1 MARMRSTQIQLTEK
15 QHKKLTKIAKKL
27 RDKEDRKDASMSWLI
42 RVAVDSFLA
51 SKKQAHLEL
60 TK

>member
-27 RDKEDRKDASMSWLI
+27 RDKEVKKDASMAWLI